1 MIVNIRLL
9 KVFIWPLTMQLI
21 QPKEVKNLRKSLLT
35 LFAIFLIITS
45 GVNFVSAQ
53 NITEEIVTNY
63 TTNKQNEILAE
74 SNAEQENKNRIGES
88 VKSQENG
95 HFNISFDDG
104 YNGYCINYGKNEANN
119 EDEFI
124 VQNTT
129 SAINN
134 KNGESVGHYLK
145 TFFVE
150 FHDIAVKNKIDTQKI
165 IWSFTDDF
173 KFNDTLIQQIKDAS
187 LDLIIPDHGAI
198 KKINNTTEAVFDFE
212 VLSSTKLN
220 HQNFF
225 AYKITY
231 RNITMEILNNTT
243 EKEENETGLNYPIFD
258 SALENKTENTTIIQI
273 GIKPENNGNVD
284 LNSNNENKK
293 SNLQKYSTGNPIST
307 VLGILLLFGTII
319 AVKYKRD

>member
-1 MIVNIRLL
+1 MKVNIRLL

-129 SAINN
+129 FAINN

-273 GIKPENNGNVD
+273 EIKPENNGNVD

>member
-1 MIVNIRLL
+1 
-9 KVFIWPLTMQLI
+9 MQLI

>member
-1 MIVNIRLL
+1 
-9 KVFIWPLTMQLI
+9 MQLI

-53 NITEEIVTNY
+53 NIAEEIVTNY

-95 HFNISFDDG
+95 HFNISFDDE

-258 SALENKTENTTIIQI
+258 SDFENKTENTTIIQTE
-273 GIKPENNGNVD
+273 IKPENNGNVD

>member
-1 MIVNIRLL
+1 MKVNIRLL

-273 GIKPENNGNVD
+273 EIKPENNGNVD

>member
-1 MIVNIRLL
+1 MKVNIRLL

-198 KKINNTTEAVFDFE
+198 KKINNTTEALFDFE

-258 SALENKTENTTIIQI
+258 SDFENKTENTTIIQTE
-273 GIKPENNGNVD
+273 IKPENNGNVD

>member
-1 MIVNIRLL
+1 MKVNIRLL

-187 LDLIIPDHGAI
+187 LDLIIPDYGAI

-258 SALENKTENTTIIQI
+258 SDFENKTENTTIIQTE
-273 GIKPENNGNVD
+273 IKPENNGNVD